1 MKILSSLNRRFAK
14 NGRPVSCMGILIGLT
29 LLIWMFYTLICYMPK
44 PLTPLLR
51 FFSGFVIQLVPR
63 LLCNGWQNF
72 EWRIASR
79 GPSAVGLAQ
88 LLVKTLN
95 GRYTCS
101 ASSCQIVRRSV
112 ILLQRCRK
120 FSRLSSKLEKESI
133 TNLSHLI
140 WHIFFGSR

>member
-44 PLTPLLR
+44 PLTSLLR
-51 FFSGFVIQLVPR
+51 FCSGFVLQLVPR

-120 FSRLSSKLEKESI
+120 FSRLSSKMEKESI